1 MNRTNRDEI
10 VDVAVVGAGFAG
22 LSAAHELVAAGLD
35 VVLLEAR
42 DRVGGRVESRVNTLG
57 ERIDT
62 GGQYFCDDMREVTA
76 LARRF
81 GKTILETPVDGD
93 LAVVPPDP
101 VTDPNDL
108 FGVPIRRRMKAL
120 DPADPAIAG
129 LTVAEWLARQPET
142 EAVRTAFR
150 SSMEGLWCL
159 PIEEVPLWYLVSND
173 RRITNRHWELQHFLG
188 ETLHSLAD
196 DLAAGLGGRI
206 RLSAPVSWIERR
218 AGGVVLSTPGGAV
231 RAREVVVA
239 VPPATAARIAFRPA
253 LPPRL
258 AAALGAWCSGAV
270 LKIVVR
276 YAAPFWRDRG
286 LSGMA
291 TWRGMPGLYACDA
304 SPDAGRATLV
314 VFAGGALAR
323 AWHGL
328 PAEGLRRV
336 VTGHLVEALG
346 PEAARPLDFACRD
359 WTEDEW
365 SGGAYSDLII
375 DMGAVDAEDV
385 IRAGVPPI
393 RFAASELSP
402 SYPGYVEGA
411 LVAGRAAARALIA
424 GQSASATS
432 ASGS

>member
-1 MNRTNRDEI
+1 MNQTNRDGN
-10 VDVAVVGAGFAG
+10 VDVAIVGAGFTG
-22 LSAAHELVAAGLD
+22 LAAAQELVAAGLN
-35 VVLLEAR
+35 VVVLEAR

-62 GGQYFCDDMREVTA
+62 GGQYFCDDMTEVTA

-81 GKTILETPVDGD
+81 GKTFLETPVAGD
-93 LAVVPPDP
+93 LVVVPPDP
-101 VTDPNDL
+101 DVDPNDL
-108 FGVPIRRRMKAL
+108 FGVPIRRRMKAM

-129 LTVAEWLARQPET
+129 LTVAGWLALQPET

-173 RRITNRHWELQHFLG
+173 RRITNRQWELQHFLG
-188 ETLHSLAD
+188 ETLHSLAGHF
-196 DLAAGLGGRI
+196 AAGLGDRVW
-206 RLSAPVSWIERR
+206 LSAPVSRIELR
-218 AGGVVLSTPGGAV
+218 ADGVVLSTPAGRV
-231 RAREVVVA
+231 RAREALVA
-239 VPPATAARIAFRPA
+239 VPPVSATRIAFRPA
-253 LPPRL
+253 LPLRL
-258 AAALGAWCSGAV
+258 AAALGAWRSGAV
-270 LKIVVR
+270 LKIAIR
-276 YAAPFWRDRG
+276 YAAPFWRNRG

-304 SPDAGRATLV
+304 SPDADRATLV

-323 AWHGL
+323 VWHTL
-328 PAEGLRRV
+328 APDDLRRI

-346 PEAARPLDFACRD
+346 PEAAGQLDFACRD
-359 WTEDEW
+359 WTGDEW
-365 SGGAYSDLII
+365 SGGAYSDLIV

-385 IRAGVPPI
+385 IRAGAPPI

-411 LVAGRAAARALIA
+411 LIAGRAAARALIA
-424 GQSASATS
+424 AKGKPPVA
-432 ASGS
+432 

>member
-1 MNRTNRDEI
+1 MNQTNRDGN
-10 VDVAVVGAGFAG
+10 VDVAIVGAGFTG
-22 LSAAHELVAAGLD
+22 LAAAHELVAAGLN
-35 VVLLEAR
+35 VVVLEAR

-62 GGQYFCDDMREVTA
+62 GGQYFCDDMTEVTA

-81 GKTILETPVDGD
+81 GKTFVETPVAGD
-93 LAVVPPDP
+93 LVVIPPDP
-101 VTDPNDL
+101 DADPNDL
-108 FGVPIRRRMKAL
+108 FGVPIRRRMKAM

-129 LTVAEWLARQPET
+129 LTVAGWLARQPEPET
-142 EAVRTAFR
+142 VRTAFR

-173 RRITNRHWELQHFLG
+173 RRITNRQWELQHFLG

-196 DLAAGLGGRI
+196 HLAAGLGDRV
-206 RLSAPVSWIERR
+206 RLSAPVTRIELR
-218 AGGVVLSTPGGAV
+218 ADGVVLSTPAGGI
-231 RAREVVVA
+231 RTREALVA
-239 VPPATAARIAFRPA
+239 VPPATAARIDYAPA

-258 AAALGAWCSGAV
+258 AAALGAWRSGAV
-270 LKIVVR
+270 LKIAIR

-304 SPDAGRATLV
+304 SPDASRATLV

-323 AWHGL
+323 AWHTL
-328 PAEGLRRV
+328 APDDLRRI

-346 PEAARPLDFACRD
+346 PQAAGQLDFACRD
-359 WTEDEW
+359 WTADEW
-365 SGGAYSDLII
+365 SGGAYSDLIV
-375 DMGAVDAEDV
+375 DMRAVDTEDV

-411 LVAGRAAARALIA
+411 LIAGRAAARALIA
-424 GQSASATS
+424 AKGKPPVA
-432 ASGS
+432 